1 MAIIKCPECGHQIS
15 EKATIC
21 PSCGVEIAGKIA
33 KCLYCGEVFFKND
46 GLCPHCYRPYH
57 NNDEDISPVD
67 EETKNETPQPPHT
80 TENIEDKTIEEPA
93 SIDNDKTVVE
103 EEETVE
109 IEEQKSD
116 QVPPSEETVTEP
128 AESES
133 ENENEDTS
141 ELNEEDEEELPYVD
155 IDEENL
161 KKPEQEI
168 SSLEETTR
176 GKHPYIPVIVS
187 LAITALI
194 VAVCF
199 YFYNDSKMSRE
210 TEAYELAM
218 KSNDVNQLKN
228 FLRNYTDASS
238 EHKAA
243 VEKEISLINKQEEDL
258 SMSLVTRDKA
268 RLVKYLEDYPGTPQK
283 QKIISIIDSLDWEEA
298 LRKNTKEAYDH
309 YIAEHSSGIF
319 LKEAKD
325 KVTVKELAA
334 TAEDDAMAKT
344 LFREFFLSVNGN
356 DAGRISPTLN
366 SSITNFMGT
375 ENAKT
380 SDVIGW
386 MNRQHG
392 DDVSNVI
399 WKLNHDYKITK
410 REQGGECEYGI
421 DFTAKQT
428 IIHKDGRASSENY
441 KITSKVTNSKK
452 ISSMTMVKYTPQA
465 QAPSTSNTKPAPS
478 KKETSQSN
486 TKPTTANADKPKAS
500 NQPKPTTSSNSAPK
514 PSVQKSNNQQNQSSK
529 PQSKNTQS
537 NSATSSKK

>member
-57 NNDEDISPVD
+57 NNEEDIPLVD
-67 EETKNETPQPPHT
+67 EEETSEKPIPPST
-80 TENIEDKTIEEPA
+80 DEKTGDVKIIEEPV
-93 SIDNDKTVVE
+93 SIDNDRTVVE
-103 EEETVE
+103 EEESLE
-109 IEEQKSD
+109 IDNQETD
-116 QVPPSEETVTEP
+116 QITPSEEIETQSADNV
-128 AESES
+128 
-133 ENENEDTS
+133 NEETSLSNED
-141 ELNEEDEEELPYVD
+141 EEEELPYVD

-161 KKPEQEI
+161 KKPEQEV
-168 SSLEETTR
+168 SSLDETSK

-243 VEKEISLINKQEEDL
+243 VEKEISQINKQEEDL

-268 RLVKYLEDYPGTPQK
+268 RLAKYLEDYPGTPQK
-283 QKIISIIDSLDWEEA
+283 LKILSIIDSLDWEEA

-334 TAEDDAMAKT
+334 TAEDDAMAKS

-356 DAGRISPTLN
+356 DAGRISPTL
-366 SSITNFMGT
+366 SSTITNFLGT
-375 ENAKT
+375 ENAKA
-380 SDVIGW
+380 SDVISW

-428 IIHKDGRASSENY
+428 IIRKDGRASSENY
-441 KITSKVTNSKK
+441 KISSKVTNSKK
-452 ISSMTMVKYTPQA
+452 ITSMTIVKYTPQV
-465 QAPSTSNTKPAPS
+465 QAPTSSTPNATPAPS
-478 KKETSQSN
+478 PKKETSQN
-486 TKPTTANADKPKAS
+486 TKPTTSYADKPKAT
-500 NQPKPTTSSNSAPK
+500 NQPKTSASTNSSAKPSAPK
-514 PSVQKSNNQQNQSSK
+514 SNIQQNQTSK
-529 PQSKNTQS
+529 PQNKNTQ
-537 NSATSSKK
+537 TSPTASTKK

>member
-57 NNDEDISPVD
+57 NNEDDITPVD
-67 EETKNETPQPPHT
+67 KDEKNEISQPPHT
-80 TENIEDKTIEEPA
+80 AENTEDITIEPT
-93 SIDNDKTVVE
+93 SIDNDKTVIE
-103 EEETVE
+103 EEEAVE
-109 IEEQKSD
+109 IDEQDSD
-116 QVPPSEETVTEP
+116 QVSPSEETGI
-128 AESES
+128 ESA
-133 ENENEDTS
+133 ENEDTS
-141 ELNEEDEEELPYVD
+141 ELNEDEEEVLPYVD

-168 SSLEETTR
+168 SSLEETSK
-176 GKHPYIPVIVS
+176 GKHPYIPIIVS

-210 TEAYELAM
+210 TEAFELAM

-238 EHKAA
+238 EHKTA

-268 RLVKYLEDYPGTPQK
+268 RLAKYLEDYPGTPHK

-298 LRKNTKEAYDH
+298 QRKNTKEAYDL
-309 YIAEHSSGIF
+309 YIAEHPSGNF

-366 SSITNFMGT
+366 SSITDFMGT
-375 ENAKT
+375 ENAKI

-392 DDVSNVI
+392 EDVSNVI

-421 DFTAKQT
+421 VFTAKQT
-428 IIHKDGRASSENY
+428 IIHRDGRASSENY
-441 KITSKVTNSKK
+441 KISSKVTNSKK

-465 QAPSTSNTKPAPS
+465 QTQAPSTSNNKPAPS
-478 KKETSQSN
+478 QKETSQSN
-486 TKPTTANADKPKAS
+486 SKPTTTNADKTKAS

-514 PSVQKSNNQQNQSSK
+514 PSVQKSNNQQKQSSK
-529 PQSKNTQS
+529 PENKTTQS